1 MCASNMWGRKCT
13 ATPTFYTVLFFFSTF
28 LCHRFPWLV
37 TVVFRYDTHTYTHM
51 HTNTHVHFSCD
62 GNHNTQPA
70 SPFFST
76 FWSPFDNNRYSLF
89 FFFAL
94 SLLFSLLSSLALF
107 SVFFL
112 MPLQKFLLVAAV
124 MACTNGIFAAAQEPA
139 NSGSTTVATTTTTT
153 TAKPTTTTTP
163 VPVNLNQNIVTTVLI
178 LGVTV
183 AVTLIYVLSQMIPKY
198 RRGELSFSKIDFDW
212 RAELLN
218 QTPKKEKLRRA
229 EEKARRDEERAPRR
243 YGDVDESGIH
253 NGSDTQPRV
262 ELRETDEPVA
272 EANGSRNGGE
282 DQDTHVTF
290 PREHRE

>member
-1 MCASNMWGRKCT
+1 MS
-13 ATPTFYTVLFFFSTF
+13 
-28 LCHRFPWLV
+28 
-37 TVVFRYDTHTYTHM
+37 
-51 HTNTHVHFSCD
+51 
-62 GNHNTQPA
+62 
-70 SPFFST
+70 
-76 FWSPFDNNRYSLF
+76 
-89 FFFAL
+89 
-94 SLLFSLLSSLALF
+94 
-107 SVFFL
+107 
-112 MPLQKFLLVAAV
+112 LQKFLLAAAV
-124 MACTNGIFAAAQEPA
+124 MACTHGIFAVAQEPA
-139 NSGSTTVATTTTTT
+139 NSGSTTVATTTTTTTT

-183 AVTLIYVLSQMIPKY
+183 AVTLIYVLSQLIPKY

-272 EANGSRNGGE
+272 EANGSRNGRE